1 MNANKL
7 SVSFIGK
14 LMSDVIMGTLPKGSP
29 VADFYVQ
36 AESPRGKNFSIQ
48 ACVLGQ
54 KALRYRGLAKG
65 TIVHI
70 KGYVSEPKLIGRKE
84 EPVPTY
90 NISVTELE
98 VL

>member
-14 LMSDVIMGTLPKGSP
+14 LTSDVVMDTLPKGSP
-29 VADFYVQ
+29 VADFYIQ
-36 AESPRGKNFSIQ
+36 AESPRGKMFSIQ

-54 KALRYRGLAKG
+54 KALKYRGLTKG
-65 TIVHI
+65 TVVHL
-70 KGYVSEPKLIGRKE
+70 KGYVSEPKLIGRKD
-84 EPVPTY
+84 EPIPTY

-98 VL
+98 VI